1 MNSRRNVHLKGTVTL
16 VFFEPLGAPVPKC
29 WHAILKG
36 VKRPTRVDFRFRGQG
51 FTFRSNKKTAKNRH
65 LIHVEDPDSSSDF
78 GCPSFP
84 QLFNMYI
91 YIYRTIS
98 NTWFLWFWWW
108 SHDGIQTCQVG
119 GGFEPKTW
127 VMSLVFCEKKGLFDL
142 EKIHQFLHES
152 NQSLILN
159 WLYCQM
165 ISMSFLYVFPQKMP
179 MAVHPAAL

>member
-65 LIHVEDPDSSSDF
+65 LIHVEDPDSSSHF

-91 YIYRTIS
+91 YILHVYIYIYRMIS

-108 SHDGIQTCQVG
+108 SHDGGRKPVKSVEVSNPRLESCRWCFVG
-119 GGFEPKTW
+119 RK
-127 VMSLVFCEKKGLFDL
+127 D
-142 EKIHQFLHES
+142 FL
-152 NQSLILN
+152 I
-159 WLYCQM
+159 
-165 ISMSFLYVFPQKMP
+165 
-179 MAVHPAAL
+179 

>member
-65 LIHVEDPDSSSDF
+65 LIHVEDPDSSSHF

-91 YIYRTIS
+91 YITCIYIYIGWFPTHDFYGFGGEVMMGGANLSSQLRFRTQDLS
-98 NTWFLWFWWW
+98 HVVGVLWEERTFWFRKNTSIF
-108 SHDGIQTCQVG
+108 
-119 GGFEPKTW
+119 
-127 VMSLVFCEKKGLFDL
+127 
-142 EKIHQFLHES
+142 
-152 NQSLILN
+152 
-159 WLYCQM
+159 
-165 ISMSFLYVFPQKMP
+165 
-179 MAVHPAAL
+179 

>member
-91 YIYRTIS
+91 YIYIPDD
-98 NTWFLWFWWW
+98 FQ
-108 SHDGIQTCQVG
+108 H
-119 GGFEPKTW
+119 
-127 VMSLVFCEKKGLFDL
+127 
-142 EKIHQFLHES
+142 
-152 NQSLILN
+152 
-159 WLYCQM
+159 M
-165 ISMSFLYVFPQKMP
+165 ISMVLVVKSWWDPNLSSRWRFRTQDLSHVVGVLWEERTFWFRKNTSIFTW
-179 MAVHPAAL
+179 V